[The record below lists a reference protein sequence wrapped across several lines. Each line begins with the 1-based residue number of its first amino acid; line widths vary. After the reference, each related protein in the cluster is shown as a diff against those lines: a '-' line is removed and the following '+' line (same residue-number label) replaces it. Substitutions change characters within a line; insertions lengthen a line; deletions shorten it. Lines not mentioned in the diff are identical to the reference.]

1 MEKSKWLKD
10 GERIDDLQCGGYE
23 LIQRPERFCF
33 GVDAVLLAHYARI
46 KEGDNV
52 LDLGTGTGV
61 IPILQCAR
69 SKRASFVGLEIQRES
84 ADMAMRSV
92 SMNGLDDRIRIVHG
106 DIKEAASLFDAA
118 SFQVVTSNPP
128 YMIKED
134 GLINSTEPKTIARHE
149 VLCTLEDVVS
159 AASCMLKQTGRF
171 YLIHKPFRLPEI
183 LAVMQKYHIEPKE
196 LRMVHPYVDKEP
208 SMVLIGGV
216 KGGRPRM
223 KVAPPLILYRD
234 KQVYS
239 DEVYEMY
246 KGSKG

>member
-1 MEKSKWLKD
+1 MDKSEWLKD
-10 GERIDDLQCGGYE
+10 GERIDDLQCKGYR
-23 LIQRPERFCF
+23 LIQQPKRFCF
-33 GVDAVLLAHYARI
+33 GVDAVLLSHYARI
-46 KEGDNV
+46 KEGDRV

-69 SKRASFVGLEIQRES
+69 SEQASFVGLEIQEES
-84 ADMAMRSV
+84 VDMARRSV
-92 SMNGLDDRIRIVHG
+92 SMNGLHDRIKIVNG

-134 GLINSTEPKTIARHE
+134 GLVNDYEPKTIARHE

-159 AASCMLKQTGRF
+159 AAAFVLKPSGRF
-171 YLIHKPFRLPEI
+171 YMIHKPFRLPEI
-183 LAVMQKYHIEPKE
+183 ISVMQAYHIEPKE

-239 DEVYEMY
+239 DEVYRIY
-246 KGSKG
+246 KSL

>member
-1 MEKSKWLKD
+1 MDKSKWLKD

-23 LIQRPERFCF
+23 LIQQPERFCF

-46 KEGDNV
+46 KEGDQV

-69 SKRASFVGLEIQRES
+69 SKRASFVGLEIQEES
-84 ADMAMRSV
+84 ADMARRSV
-92 SMNGLDDRIRIVHG
+92 SMNGLDDRIKIVNG
-106 DIKEAASLFDAA
+106 DIKEVASLFDAA

-134 GLINSTEPKTIARHE
+134 GLKNSTEPKTIARHE

-159 AASCMLKQTGRF
+159 AASRMLKQTGRF
-171 YLIHKPFRLPEI
+171 YMIHKPFRLPEI
-183 LAVMQKYHIEPKE
+183 LSVMQAYHIEPKE

-223 KVAPPLILYRD
+223 KVAPPLILYQD
-234 KQVYS
+234 KQVYT
-239 DEVYEMY
+239 DEVYRIY
-246 KGSKG
+246 GNL